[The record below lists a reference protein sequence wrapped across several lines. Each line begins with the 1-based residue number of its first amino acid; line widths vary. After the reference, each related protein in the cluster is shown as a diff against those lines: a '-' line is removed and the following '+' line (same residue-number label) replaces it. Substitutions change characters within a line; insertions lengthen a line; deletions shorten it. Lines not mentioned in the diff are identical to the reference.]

1 MDISHVANK
10 LTPEQ
15 LIFFLKLNN
24 ILSGRLKFFGSIA
37 RKDYRIGKSD
47 VDVQFFSENS
57 QSDLL
62 ILSHFLQE
70 NSVDFISRFVKFKPS
85 PLYTI
90 SGFKYTIKNPFKCDI
105 LVFDVNN
112 EDTLTTQHKRAVVI
126 PFIYLLLLRI
136 IKLCLKINLISQET
150 FISLKRKIWNYYN
163 NLNINE
169 RHFKLMTYS
178 EYKLFFIEFSDK
190 SRLIHPS
197 CYPHSIVLY
206 R

>member
-1 MDISHVANK
+1 MDISNVAHK
-10 LTPEQ
+10 LNAEQ

-24 ILSGRLKFFGSIA
+24 ILNGRLQFFGSIA
-37 RKDYRIGKSD
+37 RKDFTIGKSD
-47 VDVQFFSENS
+47 VDVQIFSENS

-105 LVFDVNN
+105 LVFDANN
-112 EDTLTTQHKRAVVI
+112 EDILTMQYKRAIVI
-126 PFIYLLLLRI
+126 PFVYLLLLKI
-136 IKLCLKINLISQET
+136 LKVCLKINLISQET
-150 FISLKRKIWNYYN
+150 FASLKRKIWNYYH
-163 NLNINE
+163 NLNIND
-169 RHFKLMTYS
+169 RHFKLMTET
-178 EYKLFFIEFSDK
+178 EYKLFFLEFSDK
-190 SRLIHPS
+190 SHLIHPS

>member
-62 ILSHFLQE
+62 ILSYFLQE

-85 PLYTI
+85 PFYTI

-112 EDTLTTQHKRAVVI
+112 EDALTTQHKRAVVI

-150 FISLKRKIWNYYN
+150 FFSLKRIIWNYYN

-206 R
+206 Q